1 MMENLVFLPIEQLSR
16 KLQDGEISSV
26 ALTQAYLDRIE
37 RLNGTLHAYVNVYA
51 QDALAQAACSDQ
63 RRAARLTLGPLDGI
77 PVAIKDLCA
86 MTGRPLTGGSKPWEG
101 RVAQTTATAVQRLL
115 AAGAVILGSTHMV
128 EFAFGAWGTN
138 AHMGTPRNPWD
149 LARHRVPGGSSSGSG
164 VAVAAGLAAAA
175 IGSDTGGSIR
185 TPSMLNGITGL
196 KTTRGLISLAGC
208 IDLSHTLD
216 TLGPMTRSVWDAA
229 LLTRVLA
236 GFDAADERTHT
247 VPRVDINLPTASGA
261 GLPLAGVTLG
271 VIPASA
277 YPAPLSAVT
286 AQALQNATR
295 TFEDLGATL
304 VVRDLPFDFLAMMV
318 DTGKVIAAEG
328 HAIYQDTIQ
337 DMSLALGPAVRE
349 RLKGGASLSSA
360 DYIAIQQRHREAR
373 AQWTQWMAQVDALI
387 VPGLPAACAV
397 DEADENQTPLSPY
410 TRPANFLGACA
421 LALPGGFDGVSGA
434 GEGGAAADGASG
446 LPVGFQ
452 LYGKP
457 LDEDTLVRVGH
468 AFQTVTNWHL
478 RHPAL

>member
-16 KLQDGEISSV
+16 KLDDGEFSSV

-37 RLNGTLHAYVNVYA
+37 RFNGTLRAYVNVYA

-77 PVAIKDLCA
+77 PIAIKDLCA

-101 RVAQTTATAVQRLL
+101 RLAQNTATAVQRLL

-128 EFAFGAWGTN
+128 EFAFGAWGIN

-196 KTTRGLISLAGC
+196 KTTTGLISLAGC

-229 LLTRVLA
+229 LLTRIMA
-236 GFDAADERTHT
+236 GYDAADVRTHT
-247 VPRVDINLPTASGA
+247 VPRVNISLPGEASVSAAGETA
-261 GLPLAGVTLG
+261 PLAGVTLG
-271 VIPASA
+271 VIPVSA
-277 YPAPLSAVT
+277 YPAPLSAAT
-286 AQALQNATR
+286 AHALQAATR
-295 TFEDLGATL
+295 TFKSLGATL
-304 VVRDLPFDFLAMMV
+304 VERDLPFDFLAMMA
-318 DTGKVIAAEG
+318 DTGKIIAAEG
-328 HAIYQDTIQ
+328 HAIYRDTIQ

-360 DYIAIQQRHREAR
+360 DYIAIQARHRAAR
-373 AQWTQWMAQVDALI
+373 AKWTAWMAHVDALI
-387 VPGLPAACAV
+387 VPGLPTACTLG
-397 DEADENQTPLSPY
+397 EADENQTPLSPY

-421 LALPGGFDGVSGA
+421 LALPGGFESAVGA
-434 GEGGAAADGASG
+434 GPG

-457 LDEDTLVRVGH
+457 LDEDTLVRVGY
-468 AFQTVTNWHL
+468 AFQGATDWHL
-478 RHPAL
+478 RHPPL

>member
-16 KLQDGEISSV
+16 KLDDGEISSV

-37 RLNGTLHAYVNVYA
+37 RFNGTLHAYVNVYA

-77 PVAIKDLCA
+77 PIAIKDLCA

-101 RVAQTTATAVQRLL
+101 RLAQTTATAVQRLL
-115 AAGAVILGSTHMV
+115 GAGAVILGSTHMV

-164 VAVAAGLAAAA
+164 VSVAAGLAAAA

-196 KTTRGLISLAGC
+196 KTTTGLISLAGC

-229 LLTRVLA
+229 LLTRIMA
-236 GFDAADERTHT
+236 GYDAADVRTHT
-247 VPRVDINLPTASGA
+247 VPRVNIGLPGKASLSA
-261 GLPLAGVTLG
+261 AADAAPLAGVTLG
-271 VIPASA
+271 VIPMSA
-277 YPAPLSAVT
+277 YPAPLSAAT
-286 AQALQNATR
+286 AQALQAATQ
-295 TFEDLGATL
+295 TFESLGATL
-304 VVRDLPFDFLAMMV
+304 VERDLPFDFLAMMA
-318 DTGKVIAAEG
+318 DTGKIIAAEG
-328 HAIYQDTIQ
+328 HAIYRDTIQ

-349 RLKGGASLSSA
+349 RLKGGAALSSA
-360 DYIAIQQRHREAR
+360 DYIAIQTRHRAAR
-373 AQWTQWMAQVDALI
+373 AQWAAWMTHVDALI
-387 VPGLPAACAV
+387 VPGLPAACALT
-397 DEADENQTPLSPY
+397 EADENQTPLSPY

-421 LALPGGFDGVSGA
+421 LALPGGFDGTASSGA
-434 GEGGAAADGASG
+434 G

-457 LDEDTLVRVGH
+457 LDEDTLVRVGY
-468 AFQTVTNWHL
+468 AFQVATDWHL
-478 RHPAL
+478 RHPSL